1 MARSDRLFEIIQI
14 LRAARQPVTAC
25 RLAERLEVSERTI
38 YRDMATL
45 MGRGVPVFGEA
56 GLGYVM
62 RSGYDLPPL
71 MFTAEEVEAI
81 VLGARMVMRAG
92 DRTLAAAADSAVA
105 KIETVLTDTLRQR
118 CGRTALFVPGDAS
131 PPVSAVDIGRVRAAV
146 REERKLRIRYADATG
161 AMTERMIWPL
171 AIGYFHDVAVIAA
184 WCELRRDFRHFRGD
198 RLHGLET
205 LAERF
210 DGRHGGLLRDWLARE
225 IEPERR
231 SAFATA
237 FTGA

>member
-25 RLAERLEVSERTI
+25 HLAERLEVSERTI

-45 MGRGVPVFGEA
+45 TGRGVPILGEA

-81 VLGARMVMRAG
+81 ILGAQLVMRAG
-92 DRTLAAAADSAVA
+92 DRALVAAADSAVA
-105 KIETVLTDTLRQR
+105 KIETVLTDTLRER
-118 CGRTALFVPGDAS
+118 RGRTALFVPRDAS
-131 PPVSAVDIGRVRAAV
+131 PPVSAVDIGRVRAAI
-146 REERKLRIRYADATG
+146 REERKLRIRYTDAGG
-161 AMTERMIWPL
+161 AMTERTIWPL
-171 AIGYFHDVAVIAA
+171 AIGYFHDTAVIAA

-198 RLHGLET
+198 RLQGLET
-205 LAERF
+205 LAEPF

-225 IEPERR
+225 VAPGLRADLAA
-231 SAFATA
+231 AFA
-237 FTGA
+237 GA

>member
-14 LRAARQPVTAC
+14 LRAARQPITAC
-25 RLAERLEVSERTI
+25 LLAERLEVSERTI

-45 MGRGVPVFGEA
+45 MGRGVPIFGEA

-81 VLGARMVMRAG
+81 VLGARLVMRAG
-92 DRTLAAAADSAVA
+92 DRALAAAADSAVA
-105 KIETVLTDTLRQR
+105 KIETVLTNTLRQG
-118 CGRTALFVPGDAS
+118 CGRTALFVPQDAA
-131 PPVSAVDIGRVRAAV
+131 PPVSAVDIGRVRAAI
-146 REERKLRIRYADATG
+146 RDERKLHVRYADAGG
-161 AMTERMIWPL
+161 AMTERTIWPL
-171 AIGYFHDVAVIAA
+171 AIGYFHDTAVIAA

-205 LAERF
+205 LEESF

-225 IEPERR
+225 VDPGSRPD
-231 SAFATA
+231 FAA
-237 FTGA
+237 LFVGA